1 MDPYADTTVAGILSI
16 VGYVYHEDWS
26 CEQNQEIYNR
36 KLPAQRAL
44 YYHCPLACKI
54 AGVESTI
61 EKNLFGDDVYRKR
74 CEQYI
79 STLNNRGSSIEIP
92 ENILELPGV
101 LFENNLDIQNVI
113 IHDDVTW
120 IGPGAFRGCT
130 SLKKVVFP
138 KNSKL
143 TICHEAFEG
152 CINLESIELA
162 DKTIISDRAFMDC
175 EALSE
180 IVLLK
185 NDIRVNELRK
195 FGEKNKVI
203 WGKQAFA
210 NCKSLRSVKGFQLSE
225 LEDKCFE
232 NCDSIQEVTDF
243 VVDKIGNN
251 CFEGCSSLH
260 KLDGEIWD
268 SVGNFAFK
276 GCYALDE
283 IILRS
288 GWEPEFEGDHFVL
301 NMGIMPFSQYQ
312 FKVFR
317 AEDIV
322 FRFQNSND
330 VLRFPEKIIKNM
342 GIWKEN
348 DSSSEDYSYT
358 NRKSKFDL
366 AEYYG
371 WDPSMEISKE
381 DFLDQL

>member
-1 MDPYADTTVAGILSI
+1 M
-16 VGYVYHEDWS
+16 
-26 CEQNQEIYNR
+26 
-36 KLPAQRAL
+36 
-44 YYHCPLACKI
+44 
-54 AGVESTI
+54 
-61 EKNLFGDDVYRKR
+61 
-74 CEQYI
+74 
-79 STLNNRGSSIEIP
+79 
-92 ENILELPGV
+92 
-101 LFENNLDIQNVI
+101 
-113 IHDDVTW
+113 
-120 IGPGAFRGCT
+120 
-130 SLKKVVFP
+130 
-138 KNSKL
+138 
-143 TICHEAFEG
+143 
-152 CINLESIELA
+152 
-162 DKTIISDRAFMDC
+162 
-175 EALSE
+175 
-180 IVLLK
+180 
-185 NDIRVNELRK
+185 
-195 FGEKNKVI
+195 
-203 WGKQAFA
+203 
-210 NCKSLRSVKGFQLSE
+210 KGFQLSE

-371 WDPSMEISKE
+371 WVPSMEISKE